1 MGLSADDAHQ
11 SEVEAWRAERLE
23 GLTRD
28 DGWLSLTGLH
38 WLKEGRSKLGSGA
51 DNEVRLPAAVP
62 AFFATVE
69 LSAGELRLQ
78 LAEGVAATFD
88 GKARQQS
95 ILAPDST
102 GSPTVVEYGSV
113 LFYAIERGERIGLRV
128 KDRAH
133 PALTDFQGLDY
144 FPIDAAWRVL
154 AGFEAYDPPKPVPVP
169 NVLGAVGEQLSPGAV
184 VFEHDGQTYRL
195 DALSG
200 GDDELFLIFGDSTNG
215 EGTYGGG
222 RFLYVPLA
230 DAEGRITVDFNLA
243 YNPPCAFT
251 PFATCP
257 LPPLQNKL
265 KVAIAAGEK
274 KYAGS
279 DH

>member
-1 MGLSADDAHQ
+1 MSLSADGAHQ
-11 SEVEAWRAERLE
+11 GEVEAWRAERLE
-23 GLTRD
+23 RLTRD

-38 WLKEGRSKLGSGA
+38 WLQEGRSKLGSGA

-69 LSAGELRLQ
+69 LDAGELRLQ
-78 LAEGVAATFD
+78 LAEGVEATVD
-88 GKARQQS
+88 GKVERQS
-95 ILAPDST
+95 VLAPDST
-102 GSPTVVEYGSV
+102 GSPTVVEYSSV
-113 LFYAIERGERIGLRV
+113 LFYAIQRGDRIGLRV

-133 PALTDFQGLDY
+133 PALAYFQGLDY
-144 FPIDAAWRVL
+144 FPIDTSWRL
-154 AGFEAYDPPKPVPVP
+154 TARFEAYDPPKSVPVP
-169 NVLGAVGEQLSPGAV
+169 NVLGTVGEQLSPGAV
-184 VFEHDGQTYRL
+184 VFEHGGKSYHL
-195 DALSG
+195 DALPG
-200 GDDELFLIFGDSTNG
+200 GDAELFLIFGDSTNG
-215 EGTYGGG
+215 GETYGGG

-265 KVAIAAGEK
+265 KVAIVAGEK